1 MFAIG
6 YDIGSSSVKAG
17 IVDLQS
23 GATVKVTQSP
33 TLEMEIISPKQDWA
47 EQFPETWWHYVCQ
60 ATKSLL
66 KKTNIS
72 PSKIKSIGIS
82 YQMHGLVLVDQEMNS
97 IRPSIIWCD
106 SRAVAVGHKAFHKI
120 GPPKCLGHLLNSPG
134 NFTASKLA
142 WVKEHEPEKFE
153 RMHKMML
160 PGDYIAMRL
169 TGKITS
175 TIQGMS
181 EGMLWDFKSNDVAE
195 FILSEF
201 GIDKYTVPPVQE
213 AISNQGVVNAKAAEE
228 TGLHIGTPVTYRA
241 GDQPNNAMSLNVL
254 QPGEMAATGGTS
266 GVVFGVV
273 DQYIYDQNLRV
284 NSFAHVNHQFDDPRI
299 GILLC
304 INGTGSAYRFIRQLI
319 DQNQSTYQDLEVI
332 GSQVPVGAE
341 GLRAYPFGNGAERM
355 LLNQNPGARFENI
368 HFNSHKKGHFYR
380 AVLEGIAYSFMYGIR
395 IMKKLGLKVDLLKSG
410 NDNLFQSQIFS
421 QTLSNLI
428 DGEIQLIETTGAIG
442 AAKASAVAIG
452 HYSSIEEAMSNQKIV
467 QRYTPNTTQ
476 KRHIDL
482 YHEWAQHLNL

>member
-23 GATVKVTQSP
+23 GTTVKVVQSP
-33 TLEMEIISPKQDWA
+33 TQEMEIISSKPEWA
-47 EQFPETWWHYVCQ
+47 EQLPETWWHHVCQ

-66 KKTNIS
+66 KQTNIS

-82 YQMHGLVLVDQEMNS
+82 YQMHGLVMVDKDMQS
-97 IRPSIIWCD
+97 IRPAIIWCD
-106 SRAVAVGHKAFHKI
+106 SRAVTTGKKAFHKI
-120 GPPKCLGHLLNSPG
+120 GHSKCLRHLLNSPG
-134 NFTASKLA
+134 NFTVSKLA
-142 WVKEHEPEKFE
+142 WVKQHEPEKFK
-153 RMHKMML
+153 RLNKLML

-169 TGKITS
+169 TGEITT

-181 EGMLWDFKSNDVAE
+181 EGIFWDFKSNDVAE
-195 FILSEF
+195 FVLDAF
-201 GIDKYTVPPVQE
+201 GIEKFSVPPVQE
-213 AISNQGVVNAKAAEE
+213 AISMHGVVNPKAAEE
-228 TGLHIGTPVTYRA
+228 TGLLAGTPVTYRA

-254 QPGEMAATGGTS
+254 NPGEVAATGGTS

-273 DQYIYDQNLRV
+273 DQFIYDQNMRV
-284 NSFAHVNHQFDDPRI
+284 NSFAHVNHQSDDPRI

-304 INGTGSAYRFIRQLI
+304 INGTGSAYRFIRQLLN
-319 DQNQSTYQDLEVI
+319 QNQSSYHDLEEMACRIPI
-332 GSQVPVGAE
+332 GSI

-355 LLNQNPGARFENI
+355 LLNQNPGARFENV
-368 HFNSHKKGHFYR
+368 HFNIHEQAHFYR
-380 AVLEGIAYSFMYGIR
+380 SVLEGIAYSFMYGIR
-395 IMKKLGLKVDLLKSG
+395 IMKKLGLKVTLMKSG

-442 AAKASAVAIG
+442 AAKASAVEIG
-452 HYSSIEEAMSNQKIV
+452 HYSSIEEAMSNQKII
-467 QRYTPNTTQ
+467 QRYTPDETQ
-476 KRHIDL
+476 QQNLDF
-482 YHEWAQHLNL
+482 YHKWVQHLNM